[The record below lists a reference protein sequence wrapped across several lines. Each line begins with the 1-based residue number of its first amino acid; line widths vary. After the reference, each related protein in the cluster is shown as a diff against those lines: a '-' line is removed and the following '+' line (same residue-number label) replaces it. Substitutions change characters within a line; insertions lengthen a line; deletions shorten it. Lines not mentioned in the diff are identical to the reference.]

1 MKDKFFLSIQSVSV
15 MALFFFPSC
24 QNLVGFGIPPD
35 FDKKEWELTSD
46 KQDITL
52 TAKNDVDW
60 WSLEDLTINGEA
72 LPSDNWDGDD
82 RIVVYSSKEKNPDYP
97 HIYHFGIYRI
107 AFQDWFVW
115 ERFGNKTIRIRLT
128 ENESG
133 KDREVRF
140 VAFAGNASDN
150 IRIVQKAK

>member
-1 MKDKFFLSIQSVSV
+1 
-15 MALFFFPSC
+15 
-24 QNLVGFGIPPD
+24 
-35 FDKKEWELTSD
+35 
-46 KQDITL
+46 
-52 TAKNDVDW
+52 
-60 WSLEDLTINGEA
+60 

-107 AFQDWFVW
+107 EFQDWFVW

-133 KDREVRF
+133 NDREVRF